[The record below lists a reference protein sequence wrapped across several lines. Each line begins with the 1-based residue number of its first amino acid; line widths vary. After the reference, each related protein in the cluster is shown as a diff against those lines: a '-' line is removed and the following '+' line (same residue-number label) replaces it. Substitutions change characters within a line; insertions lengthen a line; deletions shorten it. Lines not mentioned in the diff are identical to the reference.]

1 MIVIRSSL
9 RWPAALALCTVVAA
23 VCAVW
28 SVNAISLAPPGIAP
42 RQLDIG
48 AATARIAV
56 DRPKP
61 LIGDADATD
70 YDYETIA
77 VRAVLVASLASTQPA
92 LEFIARRAA
101 LDPMDI
107 VATSPVTSG
116 VQRVFTE
123 PDSERRAE
131 QLAGA
136 AKPYHLE
143 LRAGETLPT
152 IDIYTQAPS
161 AAAAQR
167 LADAV
172 VPGMRD
178 YLKDGAGRE
187 GADAAKQTELVQLGR
202 ARGALSSGGT
212 RLQIAGMT
220 FIVVLAV
227 TAVLML
233 AVAHLRGRRATAA
246 GRRDGRAAPLPVA
259 RDETVAGGRVG
270 SRAGDWPRTTRVLP
284 WLIALLMAIVFLV
297 PFNDIVLDVALPIDL
312 YFDRLFLP
320 VIIGVWAI
328 ALAAG
333 GVHAPRVRVSWIHVA
348 IGVVVAVAG
357 LSVVL
362 AARDL
367 QHGQT
372 WDLAIKKLALLA
384 SYVSLFVIVASSIRR
399 SEVRAFMTLTLVLG
413 CVCAL
418 GVIIEYRFAFNV
430 FYRVSD
436 SLLPGIFNV
445 GSVDSVGIDEIGRR
459 EPRGPAQAALE
470 AVAMMAMVLP
480 IVIARLIHSTSER
493 AQRIKYAIV
502 TAILMAGIVATF
514 RKSAFLAPISVCLTI
529 AYFRRREL
537 LKLAPLGV
545 VLIVLVQALSPGAL
559 SGVVGQLDAG
569 RLGVNTVS
577 DRAAD
582 YDAIRPDVWTNLF
595 IGRGYGS
602 YEPATYRILDM
613 ELLRQLVE
621 VGVLGLLAYLAMGAT
636 VVAVARRPIR
646 SRDPYDAPV
655 ALAAAAAAVCFL
667 VVSTLFDV
675 MSFPHVP
682 YIFLWMAALLA
693 VITTQPRPAPSP
705 RVVVAVRDVREL
717 EPEPAWSS

>member
-9 RWPAALALCTVVAA
+9 RWPVAIALCTVVAA

-28 SVNAISLAPPGIAP
+28 SVSTFSLAPPGIAP

-48 AATARIAV
+48 AATARVAV

-61 LIGDADATD
+61 LIGDADATE

-77 VRAVLVASLASTQPA
+77 MRAVLIASLASSPPA
-92 LEFIARRAA
+92 VEFIARRAG
-101 LDPMDI
+101 LDPEDI
-107 VATSPVTSG
+107 VATTPVTSG
-116 VQRVFTE
+116 VQTVFTE

-131 QLAGA
+131 QIADA
-136 AKPYHLE
+136 AKPYQLE
-143 LRAGETLPT
+143 IRAGQTLPT
-152 IDIYTQAPS
+152 IDLYTQAPS

-178 YLKDGAGRE
+178 YLKDAAGRE
-187 GADAAKQTELVQLGR
+187 GADPAKQVELVQLGP

-212 RLQIAGMT
+212 KLQIAGLT
-220 FIVVLAV
+220 FIFVFAM
-227 TAVLML
+227 TAVLAL
-233 AVAHLRGRRATAA
+233 AVAHLRARRATAA
-246 GRRDGRAAPLPVA
+246 GRGERHAPPLPAA
-259 RDETVAGGRVG
+259 RDETIVGG
-270 SRAGDWPRTTRVLP
+270 RAGDWPRTTRVLP

-297 PFNDIVLDVALPIDL
+297 PFNDIMLDVALPIDL

-320 VIIGVWAI
+320 VLIGVWAI

-333 GVHAPRVRVSWIHVA
+333 GVHAPRVQVSWLHVA

-362 AARDL
+362 AARDI

-372 WDLAIKKLALLA
+372 WELAIKKLALLA

-399 SEVRAFMTLTLVLG
+399 SEVRAFMTFTLVLG
-413 CVCAL
+413 CICAL
-418 GVIIEYRFAFNV
+418 GIIIEYRFAFNV

-436 SLLPGIFNV
+436 SLLPGIFHV
-445 GSVDSVGIDEIGRR
+445 GSVDSVGVDEIGRR

-480 IVIARLIHSTSER
+480 IVIARLIHATGDR
-493 AQRIKYAIV
+493 AQRIRYAIV

-537 LKLAPLGV
+537 LKLAPLGA
-545 VLIVLVQALSPGAL
+545 VLIVLVQVLSPGAL
-559 SGVVGQLDAG
+559 SGVLGQLDAG

-577 DRAAD
+577 DRTAD
-582 YDAIRPDVWTNLF
+582 YDAVRPDVWTNLF

-602 YEPATYRILDM
+602 YEPTTYRILDM

-621 VGVLGLLAYLAMGAT
+621 VGVLGLLAYLAMGAA

-655 ALAAAAAAVCFL
+655 GLAAAAAAVCFL

-693 VITTQPRPAPSP
+693 VITTEPRPAPAP
-705 RVVVAVRDVREL
+705 ELVVVPRAVRKPEPEL
-717 EPEPAWSS
+717 EPAWSS

>member
-1 MIVIRSSL
+1 M
-9 RWPAALALCTVVAA
+9 
-23 VCAVW
+23 
-28 SVNAISLAPPGIAP
+28 
-42 RQLDIG
+42 
-48 AATARIAV
+48 
-56 DRPKP
+56 
-61 LIGDADATD
+61 
-70 YDYETIA
+70 
-77 VRAVLVASLASTQPA
+77 LVASLASTQPV
-92 LEFIARRAA
+92 LEFIARRAE
-101 LDPMDI
+101 LDPEDI
-107 VATSPVTSG
+107 AATTPVTSG
-116 VQRVFTE
+116 VQTVFTE

-131 QLAGA
+131 QIAGA
-136 AKPYHLE
+136 DKPYRLE
-143 LRAGETLPT
+143 VRAGETLPT
-152 IDIYTQAPS
+152 IDLYTQAPS
-161 AAAAQR
+161 ALEARR
-167 LADAV
+167 LADSV
-172 VPGMRD
+172 VPGVRD
-178 YLKDGAGRE
+178 YLRDGARDQ
-187 GADAAKQTELVQLGR
+187 GADPAKQVELLQLGP
-202 ARGALSSGGT
+202 ARGEIVSGGT
-212 RLQIAGMT
+212 KLQIAGLT
-220 FIVVLAV
+220 FIFVFAVTGVLALAL
-227 TAVLML
+227 AVLR
-233 AVAHLRGRRATAA
+233 ARRARAA
-246 GRRDGRAAPLPVA
+246 GPANGPVMPWPAERDATSGA
-259 RDETVAGGRVG
+259 RRVG
-270 SRAGDWPRTTRVLP
+270 GPAGDWPRTTRILP

-297 PFNDIVLDVALPIDL
+297 PFNDILLDVPLPIDL

-328 ALAAG
+328 SLAAG
-333 GVHAPRVRVSWIHVA
+333 GIHAPRIRVTWIHVA
-348 IGVVVAVAG
+348 IGVVVAIAG

-372 WDLAIKKLALLA
+372 WELAIKKLALLA

-399 SEVRAFMTLTLVLG
+399 SEVRAFTTYTLALA

-418 GVIIEYRFAFNV
+418 GIIIEYRFAFNI
-430 FYRVSD
+430 FYRLSD
-436 SLLPGIFNV
+436 SLLPGVFSV
-445 GSVDSVGIDEIGRR
+445 GSVDSVGVDEIGRR

-470 AVAMMAMVLP
+470 AVAMIAMVLP
-480 IVIARLIHSTSER
+480 IVIARLIHSTGER

-582 YDAIRPDVWTNLF
+582 YDAVRPDVWTNLF

-602 YEPATYRILDM
+602 YEPTTYRILDM

-646 SRDPYDAPV
+646 TRDPEDAPV
-655 ALAAAAAAVCFL
+655 GLVAAAAAVCFL
-667 VVSTLFDV
+667 VLSTLFDV

-693 VITTQPRPAPSP
+693 VITTQPRPAPKSQP
-705 RVVVAVRDVREL
+705 VIPKRVVREPKP

>member
-1 MIVIRSSL
+1 V
-9 RWPAALALCTVVAA
+9 LALCALVAA
-23 VCAVW
+23 ACAVW
-28 SVNAISLAPPGIAP
+28 SVCTISLLPPGIAP
-42 RQLDIG
+42 RALDIG

-61 LIGDADATD
+61 LIGDALAKE
-70 YDYETIA
+70 YDYETIQ

-92 LEFIARRAA
+92 LAFIARRAG
-101 LDPMDI
+101 LDPADI

-116 VQRVFTE
+116 VQTVFTE

-131 QLAGA
+131 QIAGA
-136 AKPYHLE
+136 DKPYRLE
-143 LRAGETLPT
+143 ARAGETLPA
-152 IDIYTQAPS
+152 IDLYTQAPS
-161 AAAAQR
+161 AREAQR

-178 YLKDGAGRE
+178 YLAAGARHE
-187 GADAAKQTELVQLGR
+187 GADPAKQVELTQLGP
-202 ARGALSSGGT
+202 ARGAIVSGGT
-212 RLQIAGMT
+212 KLQIAGLT
-220 FIVVLAV
+220 FIVIFAITGVLA
-227 TAVLML
+227 L
-233 AVAHLRGRRATAA
+233 AVALLRARGTTPHREPTL
-246 GRRDGRAAPLPVA
+246 AAPST
-259 RDETVAGGRVG
+259 RG
-270 SRAGDWPRTTRVLP
+270 RAGDWPHTTRLLP
-284 WLIALLMAIVFLV
+284 WLIALFMAIVFLV
-297 PFNDIVLDVALPIDL
+297 PFNDILLDVPLPIDL

-320 VIIGVWAI
+320 IIIGVWAI

-333 GVHAPRVRVSWIHVA
+333 GPYAPRVRVSWIHIA
-348 IGVVVAVAG
+348 IGVVVAIAG

-367 QHGQT
+367 QHEQM
-372 WDLAIKKLALLA
+372 WDLAIKKLALLG
-384 SYVSLFVIVASSIRR
+384 SYVSLFVIVSSSIRR
-399 SEVRAFMTLTLVLG
+399 SEVRAFMTYTLGLG
-413 CVCAL
+413 CLCAL
-418 GVIIEYRFAFNV
+418 GIVIEYRFAFNI
-430 FYRVSD
+430 FYRLSD
-436 SLLPGIFNV
+436 ALLPGPFTV
-445 GSVDSVGIDEIGRR
+445 GSVDSTGVDEIGRR
-459 EPRGPAQAALE
+459 EVRGPAQAPLE

-480 IVIARLIHSTSER
+480 IVIARLIHSTGQR
-493 AQRIKYAIV
+493 AERIKYAIA
-502 TAILMAGIVATF
+502 TAIIMAGIVATF

-537 LKLAPLGV
+537 LRLAPLGV

-559 SGVVGQLDAG
+559 TGVVGQLNAN

-577 DRAAD
+577 DRTAD
-582 YDAIRPDVWTNLF
+582 YDAIRPDVWTNLL

-621 VGVLGLLAYLAMGAT
+621 VGVIGLLAYLAMGAT

-646 SRDPYDAPV
+646 ARDPDDAPV
-655 ALAAAAAAVCFL
+655 GLAAAAAAVCFI

-693 VITTQPRPAPSP
+693 VITTQPQPAPSTQL
-705 RVVVAVRDVREL
+705 VVVRRAVRTP